1 MKRRDFLKNVSLASI
16 ASLFPF
22 TQGKSINI
30 SSYINDG
37 NPDLVAMMGGEPSD
51 MLKKAIDE
59 VGGIKQYVKKGDK
72 VVIKPNIGWD
82 KTPEL
87 GANTNPDVVSTL
99 VTLCLGAGAKEVLV
113 FDHTC
118 DNWRSSYKNS
128 GIEDCDS
135 M

>member
-87 GANTNPDVVSTL
+87 GANTNPDVV
-99 VTLCLGAGAKEVLV
+99 
-113 FDHTC
+113 
-118 DNWRSSYKNS
+118 
-128 GIEDCDS
+128 
-135 M
+135 